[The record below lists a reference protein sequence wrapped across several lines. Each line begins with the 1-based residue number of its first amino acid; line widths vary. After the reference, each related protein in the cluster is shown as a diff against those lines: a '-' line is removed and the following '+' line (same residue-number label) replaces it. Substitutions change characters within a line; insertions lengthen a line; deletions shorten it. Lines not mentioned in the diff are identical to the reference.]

1 MKFNEILAN
10 LSKKVYQPVYF
21 LMGDETY
28 FIDEIC
34 DYIANHVLDESEK
47 EFNQTILYGKDTD
60 VATIISEA
68 KRFPLMGEHSVVIVK
83 EAQHIRKIE
92 DLEVYLEQP
101 QPSTILVICYK
112 YKTLDKRKKFTKEL
126 AKKTVLFESKKL
138 YDNQIPDWIQN
149 YLSKHNY
156 SIHPKAAFLLSEY
169 LGADLGKITNELDKL
184 MLIIEKGQKITS
196 DIIEH
201 NIGISKDFNNF
212 ELNNALGK
220 RDVLKSNLITKH
232 FAANPK
238 DNPLVV
244 TIGVLF
250 GFFQKTLLYHTL
262 KDKSK
267 NNVAS
272 TLKVNPFF
280 VKDYELAARN
290 YPKGKLVKIISYLR
304 EYDLKSKGVNNN
316 SVSEGE
322 LLKELIYKIL
332 H

>member
-10 LSKKVYQPVYF
+10 LRKKVYQPVYF

-34 DYIANHVLDESEK
+34 DYIANNVLDESEK
-47 EFNQTILYGKDTD
+47 EFNQTVLYGKDTD
-60 VATIISEA
+60 VATIISVA
-68 KRFPLMGEHSVVIVK
+68 KRYPLMGAHSVVIVK

-92 DLEVYLEQP
+92 DLESYVEQP
-101 QPSTILVICYK
+101 LPSTILVICYK
-112 YKTLDKRKKFTKEL
+112 YKTLDKRKKFFKEL
-126 AKKTVLFESKKL
+126 AKKAILFESKKL

-169 LGADLGKITNELDKL
+169 LGTDLGKITNELDKL
-184 MLIIEKGQKITS
+184 MLIIKKDQEITS

-212 ELNNALGK
+212 ELNIALGK
-220 RDVLKSNLITKH
+220 RDVLKSNMIIKH

-238 DNPLVV
+238 NNPLVV

-250 GFFQKTLLYHTL
+250 GFFQKTLIYHTL
-262 KDKSK
+262 SDKSK

-272 TLKVNPFF
+272 NLKVNPFF
-280 VKDYELAARN
+280 VRDYELAAQN
-290 YPKGKLVKIISYLR
+290 YSKGKLVKIISYLR
-304 EYDLKSKGVNNN
+304 DYDLKSKGVNNN
-316 SVSEGE
+316 SISEAE

>member
-1 MKFNEILAN
+1 MKFNEILTN

-60 VATIISEA
+60 LATIISES
-68 KRFPLMGEHSVVIVK
+68 KRFPLIGTHRVVIVK

-92 DLEVYLEQP
+92 GLEVYLEQP

-126 AKKTVLFESKKL
+126 AKKNVLFESKKL

-149 YLSKHNY
+149 HLSKHKY

-184 MLIIEKGQKITS
+184 MLVNKKGQEITS
-196 DIIEH
+196 DIIER

-220 RDVLKSNLITKH
+220 RDILKSNLIIKH

-250 GFFQKTLLYHTL
+250 GFFQKILLYHTL

-267 NNVAS
+267 KNVAS

-280 VKDYELAARN
+280 VRDYELAARN

>member
-1 MKFNEILAN
+1 MKFNEIIAN
-10 LSKKVYQPVYF
+10 LRKKIYQPIYF

-47 EFNQTILYGKDTD
+47 EFNQTVLYGKETD

-92 DLEVYLEQP
+92 DLEVYLKQP

-112 YKTLDKRKKFTKEL
+112 YKTLDKRKKFVKEL
-126 AKKTVLFESKKL
+126 GKKAVLFESKKL
-138 YDNQIPDWIQN
+138 YDNQIPDWIHN
-149 YLSKHNY
+149 HLRKHNY
-156 SIHPKAAFLLSEY
+156 TIHPKAALLLSEN
-169 LGADLGKITNELDKL
+169 LGTDLGKITNELDKL
-184 MLIIEKGQKITS
+184 MLIIKKSEEITS
-196 DIIEH
+196 EIIER

-212 ELNNALGK
+212 ELNNALAK
-220 RDVLKSNLITKH
+220 KDILKSNLIIKH

-238 DNPLVV
+238 DNPLFV
-244 TIGVLF
+244 TLSVLF

-267 NNVAS
+267 SNVAS
-272 TLKVNPFF
+272 NLKVNPFF
-280 VKDYELAARN
+280 VRDYELAARN
-290 YPKGKLVKIISYLR
+290 YSKGKLVKIISFLR
-304 EYDLKSKGVNNN
+304 EYDMKSKGVNNN
-316 SVSEGE
+316 SISEE
-322 LLKELIYKIL
+322 DLLKELIYKIL

>member
-1 MKFNEILAN
+1 MKFNEILVN
-10 LSKKVYQPVYF
+10 LRKKVYQPVYF
-21 LMGDETY
+21 LMGNETY

-34 DYIANHVLDESEK
+34 NYIANHVLDEYEK
-47 EFNQTILYGKDTD
+47 EFNQTVLYGKDTD

-68 KRFPLMGEHSVVIVK
+68 KRFPMMGENRIVIVK
-83 EAQHIRKIE
+83 EAQHVRKIE
-92 DLEVYLEQP
+92 DLESYLEQP

-112 YKTLDKRKKFTKEL
+112 HKNLDKRKKFTKEL
-126 AKKTVLFESKKL
+126 AKKAVLFESKKL

-156 SIHPKAAFLLSEY
+156 SINHKATFLLSEY

-184 MLIIEKGQKITS
+184 MLIIDKGQEINS
-196 DIIEH
+196 DIIER

-212 ELNNALGK
+212 ELNNALAK
-220 RDVLKSNLITKH
+220 RDVLKSNLIIKNFT
-232 FAANPK
+232 ANPK
-238 DNPLVV
+238 DNPLIV

-250 GFFQKTLLYHTL
+250 GFFQKTLIYHTI
-262 KDKSK
+262 KEKSK

-272 TLKVNPFF
+272 ILKVNPFF
-280 VKDYELAARN
+280 VKDFELAANN
-290 YPKGKLVKIISYLR
+290 YSKGKLVKIISYLR

-316 SVSEGE
+316 SVSESE